1 MMENAMEEFIYDG
14 SQDFEENFQR
24 WFVLNCE
31 ERSYY
36 NDTQYTEERG
46 REIFA
51 DIVKSKW
58 QDKRKKSQP

>member
-14 SQDFEENFQR
+14 SQDFEANFER

-36 NDTQYTEERG
+36 NEPQYTEERG

-51 DIVKSKW
+51 DIVKSQW